1 MGQLKRDPLGS
12 AVTDYND
19 DELTEAELL
28 VLEAQLV
35 VDRQREVVQE
45 LQAKGEKTSEAIR
58 LLLRFIEVLTMQE
71 QNRDA
76 LRASVP
82 EKSD

>member
-1 MGQLKRDPLGS
+1 M
-12 AVTDYND
+12 
-19 DELTEAELL
+19 
-28 VLEAQLV
+28 LEAQLV

-45 LQAKGEKTSEAIR
+45 LQAKGEKTSEVMR
-58 LLLRFIEVLTMQE
+58 LLLGFIEVLTMQE

>member
-1 MGQLKRDPLGS
+1 MTNSG
-12 AVTDYND
+12 
-19 DELTEAELL
+19 EAELL

-45 LQAKGEKTSEAIR
+45 LQAKGDKTSEAIR
-58 LLLRFIEVLTMQE
+58 LLLGFIEVLTMQE

>member
-1 MGQLKRDPLGS
+1 MGQLKRDPSGS

-45 LQAKGEKTSEAIR
+45 LQAKGDKTSEAIR
-58 LLLRFIEVLTMQE
+58 LLLGFIEVLTMQE

-76 LRASVP
+76 LRTSVP